1 MLIQDGY
8 NDEVQYLPC
17 LKHLISFYHQP
28 TFAFA
33 HAYKWQ
39 AGRQANTG
47 TLNRAFASSTASVT
61 GVQCESGL
69 IASSAGCWWQAD
81 AFADGTLAHNT
92 PKQNNW
98 GVNCSA
104 GAAVEAR

>member
-1 MLIQDGY
+1 MRKAPDIILTAANICMCTCIQM
-8 NDEVQYLPC
+8 
-17 LKHLISFYHQP
+17 
-28 TFAFA
+28 
-33 HAYKWQ
+33 
-39 AGRQANTG
+39 AGRQASTG
-47 TLNRAFASSTASVT
+47 ILNRVFAGSPASVM

-69 IASSAGCWWQAD
+69 IASSVGCWWQAD
-81 AFADGTLAHNT
+81 AFADGTLEHNT